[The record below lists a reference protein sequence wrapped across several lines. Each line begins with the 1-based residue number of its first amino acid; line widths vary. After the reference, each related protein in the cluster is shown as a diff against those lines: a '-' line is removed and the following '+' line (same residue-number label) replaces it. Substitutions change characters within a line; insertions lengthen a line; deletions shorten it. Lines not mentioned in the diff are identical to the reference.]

1 MMRNLLS
8 IFFLSTFL
16 LCTAQT
22 KTYVGL
28 KFGGLGSTSYMNHS
42 VLPVV
47 MKINWLPGATGGLQV
62 MHFSEKF
69 ESKVNFGIQTGVN
82 ITGKGWVQRFEG
94 IKNHK
99 TRINY
104 LEIPLEA
111 VGYFGNK
118 NKYFVTAGFFME
130 YALSAETDPLPEG
143 AIVNEDYPELYDVG
157 EFNFHPYDFKTD
169 NRLNYGPRGSA
180 GVFREMKSG
189 GALKLEGF
197 FTFSIRSTYDYEPIE
212 SGIPDLALNYTAGFT
227 VGYFFSFGKLEI

>member
-8 IFFLSTFL
+8 IFFLSAFL

-130 YALSAETDPLPEG
+130 YALS
-143 AIVNEDYPELYDVG
+143 
-157 EFNFHPYDFKTD
+157 
-169 NRLNYGPRGSA
+169 
-180 GVFREMKSG
+180 
-189 GALKLEGF
+189 
-197 FTFSIRSTYDYEPIE
+197 
-212 SGIPDLALNYTAGFT
+212 
-227 VGYFFSFGKLEI
+227 